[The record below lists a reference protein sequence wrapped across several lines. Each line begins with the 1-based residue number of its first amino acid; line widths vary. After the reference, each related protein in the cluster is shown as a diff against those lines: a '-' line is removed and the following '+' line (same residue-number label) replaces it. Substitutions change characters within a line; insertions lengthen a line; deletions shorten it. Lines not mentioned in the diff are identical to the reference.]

1 LRSLIL
7 GATGLIG
14 SSLIAECEMHC
25 RTHLGTCYRKP
36 QTDHV
41 PLDVR
46 DAEAVTDLVADL
58 EPEVVF
64 LAAGVTDPG
73 YAGLHPD
80 ECREVVVEG
89 AGNVAAAVRRL
100 GGRLVFFSPDLVF
113 GGCRT
118 ARREDDTPAPDSTL
132 GWMYAEAETVVR
144 TELPGRHLIA
154 RTSCV
159 YGPDRGVAVRVLSR
173 LAAGDHAPAATDR
186 HVQPTYSGDLAA
198 AVFELAAR
206 GYAGTFHVV
215 GPERMTEFT
224 FARLLAFVY
233 RHDADLV
240 TRATAAE
247 LGDDVRPSSPWLDRG
262 KLRSVLGPSA
272 VRFPAD
278 GLRAVRDRA
287 AAEPAVRLRAA

>member
-1 LRSLIL
+1 V
-7 GATGLIG
+7 
-14 SSLIAECEMHC
+14 H
-25 RTHLGTCYRKP
+25 
-36 QTDHV
+36 
-41 PLDVR
+41 
-46 DAEAVTDLVADL
+46 
-58 EPEVVF
+58 
-64 LAAGVTDPG
+64 PG
-73 YAGLHPD
+73 

-89 AGNVAAAVRRL
+89 AGNAAAAVRRL
-100 GGRLVFFSPDLVF
+100 GGRLVLFSPDLVF
-113 GGCRT
+113 GECRT
-118 ARREDDTPAPDSTL
+118 ARREDDPPAPDCAL
-132 GWMYAEAETVVR
+132 GWMYAEAEAVVR

-159 YGPDRGVAVRVLSR
+159 YGQDRGVTVRVLTP
-173 LAAGDHAPAATDR
+173 LAAGDAVPAATDR
-186 HVQPTYSGDLAA
+186 HVQPTYAADLAA
-198 AVFELAAR
+198 AVFELATR

-224 FARLLAFVY
+224 FARLLAFVN

-247 LGDDVRPSSPWLDRG
+247 LGDGARPLSPWLDRG

-287 AAEPAVRLRAA
+287 AAGPAVRLRAA